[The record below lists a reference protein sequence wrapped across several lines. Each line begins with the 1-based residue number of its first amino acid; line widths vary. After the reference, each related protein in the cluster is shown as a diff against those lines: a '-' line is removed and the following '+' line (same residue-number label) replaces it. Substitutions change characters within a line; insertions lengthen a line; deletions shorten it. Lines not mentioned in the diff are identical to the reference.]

1 MPKPKEEP
9 KTTTGLRNTINKT
22 KQLLETSIPVSS
34 DAPGLLKSTSHSS
47 LSKQPQS
54 PTTNLQIRIQP
65 LKKPEIVFTDVTPN
79 SPHKSMESL
88 DKVLGAGAEQSQ
100 SEAGKVKEPKPG
112 VAIQNTVN
120 SSVMAPNAT
129 PEIPESDC
137 SNVEQEKIS
146 FIPVSSKVSI
156 PKVKDI
162 SESIMVKDGGSSC
175 NSKEQSDSD
184 RQDSVKSNSNISS
197 TASK

>member
-1 MPKPKEEP
+1 
-9 KTTTGLRNTINKT
+9 
-22 KQLLETSIPVSS
+22 
-34 DAPGLLKSTSHSS
+34 
-47 LSKQPQS
+47 
-54 PTTNLQIRIQP
+54 
-65 LKKPEIVFTDVTPN
+65 
-79 SPHKSMESL
+79 MESL

-162 SESIMVKDGGSSC
+162 SESIMVKDGGSSS